1 MHVDWTTVG
10 LQVVNFLFALW
21 ILNRWLFRPVMANMA
36 RRDEAVKKRL
46 SAAERAL
53 KDAEDEKRRLGREYD
68 SLHSK
73 RERMLAEQKREGEE
87 EQARM
92 LKGFDAEI
100 SRRRDAFEEELLAER
115 EALKRAAAARVG
127 RAIVSVA
134 AEALKDLADVD
145 LQSAIVR
152 RFARLAEKGELDGVA
167 ELRAAIRRHGN
178 LDVATPFRLKES
190 DRRTLAGAIARIS
203 PIRPKWRVDGAL
215 SGSIAISS
223 GSTELVFGLDGYIG
237 GIGEKLDWE
246 LDKC

>member
-53 KDAEDEKRRLGREYD
+53 RDAEDEKKRLGREYD

-73 RERMLAEQKREGEE
+73 RERMLAEQKKAAEE
-87 EQARM
+87 EQARL

-115 EALKRAAAARVG
+115 EALKRAAAVRAG

-178 LDVATPFRLKES
+178 LDVTTPFKLS
-190 DRRTLAGAIARIS
+190 NADRRALAGAIAHIS
-203 PIRPKWRVDGAL
+203 SVRPKWRVDGAL

-223 GSTELVFGLDGYIG
+223 GSTELVFGLDGYIS